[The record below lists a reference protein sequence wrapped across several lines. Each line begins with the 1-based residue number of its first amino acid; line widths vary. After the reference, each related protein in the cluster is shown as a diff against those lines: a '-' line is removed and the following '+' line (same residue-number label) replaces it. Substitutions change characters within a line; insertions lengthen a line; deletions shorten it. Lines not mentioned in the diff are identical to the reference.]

1 MNVYLEIFG
10 YIGTALV
17 LVSMAMTSITKLR
30 VINLAGSVVSMI
42 YAVFCSAWPVVLLN
56 FGLALINIIKLSR
69 MAHEKRMAKARKE
82 EMNARN

>member
-42 YAVFCSAWPVVLLN
+42 YAAFCSAWPVVLLN